1 MGTDTAA
8 ERLDAWA
15 ESLSRYWARA
25 LRPNVLDAVVG
36 RIDQQCS
43 PTVGDIEE
51 CLAFDAPRI
60 YVVRPPTSKPGT
72 HAV

>member
-51 CLAFDAPRI
+51 SLTLDGARI
-60 YVVRPPTSKPGT
+60 HVVRLQTSRPGIL
-72 HAV
+72 AA